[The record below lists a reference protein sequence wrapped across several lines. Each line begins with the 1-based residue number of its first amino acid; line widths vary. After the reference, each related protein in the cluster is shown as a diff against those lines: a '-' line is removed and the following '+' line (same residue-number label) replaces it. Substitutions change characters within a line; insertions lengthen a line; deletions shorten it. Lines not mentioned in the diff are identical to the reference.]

1 MRSVTVTAVIV
12 AAAFMICAVPDVSSS
27 ASVSEEYWCCGDH
40 IVMSFGSDSANV
52 SWTVTDATGN
62 VVGQSSEVTLDMD
75 ASDYDTLYITQT
87 VETGQGKSVKTVRVN
102 LLHLNDR
109 RISAVF
115 YDEEGGS
122 SIGTRHMDGSTVCRN
137 GVFVE
142 TPEVPEAPEG
152 KVFGGW
158 FERHGDTVTE
168 FDPTVP
174 LSTDT
179 SVFAVWLQTYRI
191 MFVSDGGFLSTQT
204 VVEGQDVVMPEIVP
218 VPGKQFGG
226 WFTDA
231 KCKNAYVPGT
241 PLDSNTVLYARWDS
255 PAEEQGDWGM
265 ALPVLMLGISLTAG
279 ILIIVRGRTKSGS
292 SSGRYR

>member
-1 MRSVTVTAVIV
+1 MRYATTAAVLV
-12 AAAFMICAVPDVSSS
+12 AAAFILAAVPDASEA

-52 SWTVTDATGN
+52 SWTVTDAGGN
-62 VVGQSSEVTLDMD
+62 VIRQSSEVTLDMD
-75 ASDYDTLYITQT
+75 ASDYDSLFITQT
-87 VETGQGKSVKTVRVN
+87 VETGQGKSVKTVKVN

-122 SIGTRHMDGSTVCRN
+122 SIGTRHMDGSTVCRD
-137 GVFVE
+137 GLFVE

-158 FERHGDTVTE
+158 FERHGDIVTE

-179 SVFAVWLQTYRI
+179 SVFAVWLQTYQI

-204 VVEGQDVVMPEIVP
+204 VVEGQDLVMPDMVS
-218 VPGKQFGG
+218 VPGKRFGG

-231 KCKNAYVPGT
+231 KCRNAYVPGT
-241 PLDSNTVLYARWDS
+241 PLDSNMVLYAKWDS
-255 PAEEQGDWGM
+255 PSEGEGDWGS
-265 ALPVLMLGISLTAG
+265 ALPVLMLAISMIAG
-279 ILIIVRGRTKSGS
+279 AAIIVRGRSRS
-292 SSGRYR
+292 SASSKRYR

>member
-52 SWTVTDATGN
+52 SWTVTDAGGN
-62 VVGQSSEVTLDMD
+62 VVRQSSEVTLDMD

-115 YDEEGGS
+115 YDDEGGN

-179 SVFAVWLQTYRI
+179 SVFAVWLQTYQI

-265 ALPVLMLGISLTAG
+265 ALPVLMLGISLTVG
-279 ILIIVRGRTKSGS
+279 VLIIVRGRTKSGS